1 MVLSV
6 YSLRSCVKGYFIVL
20 WRRLVMNV
28 SFFKI
33 QSFGLFYGR
42 IIGNGVCV
50 LNWVKSSVL
59 NISGVFTFFGCVFIF
74 CVGFCGEGLHDFWV
88 KFSSY
93 INIIVPGRKKK
104 VKCWKYSISL
114 YRKHNLVGFVYS
126 YIFI

>member
-6 YSLRSCVKGYFIVL
+6 YSLRNCVKGYFIVL

-33 QSFGLFYGR
+33 QSIGLFYGR

-104 VKCWKYSISL
+104 SQVLKIQYQ
-114 YRKHNLVGFVYS
+114 FVQKT
-126 YIFI
+126 